1 MKKLLI
7 LLFIPFGLSAQFNV
21 TDGEGNRVFING
33 DQVRSVGIPDYT
45 PSTDTT
51 YNGEPTILWTQ
62 KFDDFGSTVP
72 KNNLNTTDRNT
83 LFQTC
88 KNSDGW
94 GFDGIFNV
102 DLVIDD
108 GDTMIRFN
116 MLADEYDPPSGSST
130 YKVLNGDLGDKTELW
145 QGIKWRAS
153 SNFFEEDGGKMVGG
167 FVLGEDAK
175 FSVGGA
181 GPPYDGIHLRG
192 NWNGEPSGD
201 ATYRWYY
208 YWINQ
213 ATAFGDNSS
222 NFELPRESGV
232 NDYYKRTGDWHYFAS
247 RIVANTAGD
256 STQQYIEGWD
266 SAPGTSVTKLSHRMD
281 SLRMRD
287 EDSLY
292 LDYIPIT
299 VFRGGNDAP
308 SFDTYIEV
316 TEWWLFEYPDA
327 ANTITDQERGDAT
340 MVLTFPWDL

>member
-21 TDGEGNRVFING
+21 TDGEGNRVFYNG

-222 NFELPRESGV
+222 NFELPWESGV
-232 NDYYKRTGDWHYFAS
+232 NDYYETGEWHYFAS

-256 STQQYIEGWD
+256 STQQYVEGWD
-266 SAPGTSVTKLSHRMD
+266 SAPGTSLTRLSHRMD

-327 ANTITDQERGDAT
+327 ANTITDQERGDTT